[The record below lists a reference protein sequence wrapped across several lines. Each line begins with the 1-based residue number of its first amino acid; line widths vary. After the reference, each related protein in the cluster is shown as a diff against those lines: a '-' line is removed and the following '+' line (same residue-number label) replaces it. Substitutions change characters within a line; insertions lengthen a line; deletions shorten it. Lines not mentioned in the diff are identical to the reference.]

1 MADSRVEVHSDT
13 NVPYWHV
20 RGALA
25 VGVVVL
31 VVVFVFVLVVVVV
44 VVVSGF
50 GDRNFG
56 RHASATASCG
66 ALSCWRNWQ
75 VGGDKGEGG

>member
-1 MADSRVEVHSDT
+1 MADSRVEAHSDT
-13 NVPYWHV
+13 HVTNWHV

-66 ALSCWRNWQ
+66 ALSWTFLVFVCP
-75 VGGDKGEGG
+75 VCV

>member
-1 MADSRVEVHSDT
+1 
-13 NVPYWHV
+13 
-20 RGALA
+20 LA

-56 RHASATASCG
+56 RHASAGTTGMALFTTALGLRS
-66 ALSCWRNWQ
+66 
-75 VGGDKGEGG
+75 